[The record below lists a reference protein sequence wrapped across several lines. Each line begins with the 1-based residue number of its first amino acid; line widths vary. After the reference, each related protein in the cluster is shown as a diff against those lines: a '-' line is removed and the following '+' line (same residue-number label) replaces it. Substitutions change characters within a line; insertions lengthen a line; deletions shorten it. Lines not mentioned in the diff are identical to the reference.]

1 VGLEDELRR
10 ALENAKFYRAQGFN
24 NLAKLEEKRVEK
36 ARKRLEFAKVWAS
49 K

>member
-10 ALENAKFYRAQGFN
+10 ALENAEFYRAQGFK
-24 NLAKLEEKRVEK
+24 NLEKLEIARAEK